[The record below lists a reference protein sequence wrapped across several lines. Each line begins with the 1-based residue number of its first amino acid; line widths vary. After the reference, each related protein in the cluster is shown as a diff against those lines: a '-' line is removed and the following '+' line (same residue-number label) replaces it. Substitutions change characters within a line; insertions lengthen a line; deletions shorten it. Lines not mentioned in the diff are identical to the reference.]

1 MIYILVQ
8 GTEDKLVPLAYSEY
22 AARLVPHVQL
32 HKLEGEGHFSWF
44 CHCDTCHRDLF
55 KILFGEVEGLDEL
68 DAPEP
73 EATKKSEATGNLKN
87 KESHAAKSEKPHEA
101 HEEQSSFPSKAEHI
115 MSREAEVGISSD
127 DVDDRVTTHHHEN
140 HEEEDEL

>member
-1 MIYILVQ
+1 MQ

-44 CHCDTCHRDLF
+44 CHCDTCHRELF
-55 KILFGEVEGLDEL
+55 KILFGEVEGLHEL

-73 EATKKSEATGNLKN
+73 EATGNLKH
-87 KESHAAKSEKPHEA
+87 EEA
-101 HEEQSSFPSKAEHI
+101 HEDQSSFPSKAEHI
-115 MSREAEVGISSD
+115 MSREAEMGILGEDD
-127 DVDDRVTTHHHEN
+127 DVRVTTHHHEN

>member
-1 MIYILVQ
+1 MWYILVQ

-87 KESHAAKSEKPHEA
+87 KESHAAKSEA

>member
-1 MIYILVQ
+1 MQ
-8 GTEDKLVPLAYSEY
+8 GTEDKIVPLAYSEY

-44 CHCDTCHRDLF
+44 CYCDTCHRNLF
-55 KILFGEVEGLDEL
+55 KILFGEVEGLHEL

-73 EATKKSEATGNLKN
+73 EATGKN

-101 HEEQSSFPSKAEHI
+101 HETQSSFPSKAENI
-115 MSREAEVGISSD
+115 MSREAEVGILSED
-127 DVDDRVTTHHHEN
+127 DDDRVTTHHHGN
-140 HEEEDEL
+140 HEEDDEL

>member
-1 MIYILVQ
+1 MWYILVQ

-44 CHCDTCHRDLF
+44 CYCDTCHRELF
-55 KILFGEVEGLDEL
+55 KILFGEVEGLHEL

-73 EATKKSEATGNLKN
+73 EATKKIEATGNLKN
-87 KESHAAKSEKPHEA
+87 KESHAAKSEKPREA
-101 HEEQSSFPSKAEHI
+101 HETQSTFPSKAEHI
-115 MSREAEVGISSD
+115 MSREAEVGILSED
-127 DVDDRVTTHHHEN
+127 DDDRVTTHHHEN